1 MPSRKNSKKIRK
13 KSRKMIGGAN
23 AQGNVAPD
31 KNQIIKLLDY
41 ASKIVDMVD
50 AKKKDIKKIKDVE
63 NLFGDGNLNRSSSPV
78 TSINNPSPVQT
89 LEQVVSNNDETKFET
104 LLLKMRNNVEIIPN
118 KTNIDQIRND
128 NMSDNDKKYLDY
140 LDALV
145 EINEYLDNVNPE
157 SDGAEVNK
165 KIKDYNQKIRTQYE
179 ALSDDDKQKETPR
192 YKGMIQFLNS
202 KISPTN

>member
-41 ASKIVDMVD
+41 ASKILDMID

-63 NLFGDGNLNRSSSPV
+63 NLFGDSNLNSSSSSV
-78 TSINNPSPVQT
+78 TSSNSPSPVQK
-89 LEQVVSNNDETKFET
+89 LEQVVSNNDKAKFET
-104 LLLKMRNNVEIIPN
+104 LLQKMSNNVEIIPN

-145 EINEYLDNVNPE
+145 EINEYLDNVNPK
-157 SDGAEVNK
+157 SDEAEVIE
-165 KIKDYNQKIRTQYE
+165 KIKDYNKKIGTQYE
-179 ALSDDDKQKETPR
+179 ALSDDDKQKEKLR
-192 YKGMIQFLNS
+192 YETMIQFLNS
-202 KISPTN
+202 KIPQNN